1 MKITKVIDVGTGN
14 IGSLSS
20 ALEKN
25 NANFE
30 IVTKPDNLNENNTSS
45 IILPGV
51 GSFPSFMKSLTLKN
65 FYKKIKYLVL
75 EKKIKILGI
84 CVGYQALFETSNE
97 TENTDGLSILKGHIK
112 KISES
117 KHLLLPHIG
126 WNNCIIEEA
135 NKTKIFKNIKNM
147 SDFYFCHSYALH
159 HTDNEIITSRTI
171 YGNKF
176 ISSVSKDNIFG
187 VQFHPEKSQ
196 LNGILLIKN
205 FLEI

>member
-159 HTDNEIITSRTI
+159 HTENEIITSRTI

>member
-51 GSFPSFMKSLTLKN
+51 GSFPSFMKSLKLKN

-75 EKKIKILGI
+75 EKK
-84 CVGYQALFETSNE
+84 N
-97 TENTDGLSILKGHIK
+97 
-112 KISES
+112 
-117 KHLLLPHIG
+117 
-126 WNNCIIEEA
+126 
-135 NKTKIFKNIKNM
+135 
-147 SDFYFCHSYALH
+147 
-159 HTDNEIITSRTI
+159 
-171 YGNKF
+171 
-176 ISSVSKDNIFG
+176 
-187 VQFHPEKSQ
+187 
-196 LNGILLIKN
+196 KN
-205 FLEI
+205 FRHMCWLPSVI